1 MVTPSRLVPL
11 SGTTNFRDLGGY
23 VGHHG
28 RFVQW
33 RKLFRSDHLGA
44 LSSGDILM
52 LSDLEL
58 ARVADFRGSDERQ
71 QQACAMPNV
80 TVHSLPIDPSVM
92 HSMKDHLATGRHL
105 NAEDT
110 VRLMEKTY
118 QAFVHHYSHRF
129 AALFALLLESDRP
142 LVFHCT
148 AGKDRTGFAAAII
161 LLSLGVPREVV
172 IQDYL
177 LTNDHYK
184 MPDLGSSD
192 MPSEAL
198 QVLWRVQET
207 FLNAS
212 LKAVDTD
219 FGSFQNYLVQQL
231 RVGPR
236 EQERLAELYLQA

>member
-1 MVTPSRLVPL
+1 M
-11 SGTTNFRDLGGY
+11 
-23 VGHHG
+23 HH
-28 RFVQW
+28 
-33 RKLFRSDHLGA
+33 H
-44 LSSGDILM
+44 
-52 LSDLEL
+52 
-58 ARVADFRGSDERQ
+58 
-71 QQACAMPNV
+71 
-80 TVHSLPIDPSVM
+80 
-92 HSMKDHLATGRHL
+92 
-105 NAEDT
+105 
-110 VRLMEKTY
+110 
-118 QAFVHHYSHRF
+118 SHRF

-172 IQDYL
+172 MQDYL

-184 MPDLGSSD
+184 MPELGSSEL
-192 MPSEAL
+192 PSEAL
-198 QVLWRVQET
+198 QVLYLVQKT

-219 FGSFQNYLVQQL
+219 FGGFQNYLVQQL